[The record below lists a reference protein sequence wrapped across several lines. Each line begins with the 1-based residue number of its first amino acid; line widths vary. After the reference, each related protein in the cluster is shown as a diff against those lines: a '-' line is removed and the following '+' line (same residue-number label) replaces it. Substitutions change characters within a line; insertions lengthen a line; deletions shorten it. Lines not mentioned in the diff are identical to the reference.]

1 MKNVNNLIAVLGL
14 SMALVSFSA
23 AQAPITIK
31 DGDVS
36 FTLREY
42 SFVRGGTPTSFD
54 ADLMV
59 GGQDQLEAIPIFVG
73 AGSESGQHMLYD
85 LIGVD
90 TSNDGKSFR
99 LKYRNTAFWA
109 NYNWRYRVDVTFKIT
124 DQSLSSGTHDSAKLE
139 ISADAWLFG
148 TFGKIPFRLYIMNQP
163 CVGGNHLKMRAN
175 ATGDRLERQMITAR
189 GTAGTLPFMSWK
201 AMQSTDNFVRWE
213 INDLTP
219 LIVKLSSR
227 RDIAILRNGNTPYGL
242 GPYAGAFGYAK
253 YLGPFNTT
261 GRLSTQLELSS
272 TILTG
277 SIFP

>member
-14 SMALVSFSA
+14 SMALVSLSA
-23 AQAPITIK
+23 AQAPITIS

-36 FTLREY
+36 FKLSNY
-42 SFVRGGTPTSFD
+42 SFVRGGALTSFD

-73 AGSESGQHMLYD
+73 AGREAGQHMLFD

-90 TSNDGKSFR
+90 MSNDGKSFR
-99 LKYRNTAFWA
+99 LKYRNSAFWG

-124 DQSLSSGTHDSAKLE
+124 NTSLIPGTHDGAKLE

-148 TFGKIPFRLYIMNQP
+148 NFGQIPFRLYIMNQP
-163 CVGGNHLKMRAN
+163 CVGGNHLQMRAN
-175 ATGDRLERQMITAR
+175 ATGDRLERQTIIAR
-189 GTAGTLPFMSWK
+189 APGVLPFMSWK
-201 AMQSTDNFVRWE
+201 AMQSNDNFVRWE

-227 RDIAILRNGNTPYGL
+227 RDIAILRNGNTPYGA

-253 YLGPFNTT
+253 YLGTYNSGKRF
-261 GRLSTQLELSS
+261 STQLELSS
-272 TILTG
+272 TILRG
-277 SIFP
+277 SIIP

>member
-14 SMALVSFSA
+14 SMALVSLSA
-23 AQAPITIK
+23 AQAQITIS
-31 DGDVS
+31 DGSVT
-36 FTLREY
+36 FRLRSY
-42 SFVRGGTPTSFD
+42 SYVRGGTPTSFD
-54 ADLMV
+54 ADLIV
-59 GGQDQLEAIPIFVG
+59 GGQDQLVSLPVYVG
-73 AGSESGQHMLYD
+73 AGSEAGQHMLFD

-90 TSNDGKSFR
+90 RSNDGKSFR
-99 LKYRNTAFWA
+99 LKYRNSAFWA

-148 TFGKIPFRLYIMNQP
+148 SFGKIPFRLYIMNNP
-163 CVGGNHLKMRAN
+163 TVGGSLDGMRAN

-189 GTAGTLPFMSWK
+189 SGPGALPFMSWK

-213 INDLTP
+213 INDLIP
-219 LIVKLSSR
+219 LMQKLDSR
-227 RDIAILRNGNTPYGL
+227 RDIAILRNGNAPYGP
-242 GPYAGAFGYAK
+242 GAYAGAFGYAK
-253 YLGPFNTT
+253 YLGPYNTT
-261 GRLSTQLELSS
+261 GRFSTQLELQA